1 MRVMIFSKSLMGS
14 IVVLVIGYG
23 LSLLPLSTAFG
34 VGMDDTNPPPATG
47 NNPPGPPDLLD
58 QNPVTGVEPLGPP
71 GMDDTTPPPDTE
83 AKPLGPPG
91 TDDITP
97 PEVICDPNSPLTRDL
112 ITVNCPENVTDT
124 GTTPPEAACDPD
136 ASVTS
141 ELVCI
146 EICDN
151 GIDDN
156 NDGLTDAEDPQCAVS
171 ENHEPIARASAP
183 GIVSEGETV
192 TLNGGQSDDPDG
204 DEITY
209 SWAQTG
215 GPSVSLSESESASPS
230 FAAVAS
236 QDAPCIDGLPTSVL
250 TFQLTVFDG
259 EVDSAPS
266 SVEVKVMKNY
276 DPLTVTTVSDAAVR
290 SGEYA
295 LLSAAV
301 TGGTGC
307 GKISY
312 DWKQT
317 AGSAGV
323 LSNPTSRSPGFKA
336 PTPTA
341 PEDVTLVV
349 EATENDGIDFPVKS
363 AASIKVCPP
372 MPIVSLGNREVNI
385 PEIGSGDCDYSRI
398 DVRGTSAGPITGAH
412 LFIIYTD
419 KNGKETLFRGGPTV
433 SNPVPFVGGGPIR
446 VDWDPYEPSAIDWD
460 LNSASVTILKG
471 AAVHGKDGCL
481 AQEASRINGLQIT
494 YYKTGPNSNT
504 VVKTLLQNCNL
515 RVTKPPSLTGFPGFG
530 DPPL

>member
-97 PEVICDPNSPLTRDL
+97 P
-112 ITVNCPENVTDT
+112 DT
-124 GTTPPEAACDPD
+124 GTPPPEAACNPD
-136 ASVTS
+136 APVTS
-141 ELVCI
+141 ELVCL

-307 GKISY
+307 GDISY

-323 LSNPTSRSPGFKA
+323 ISNPTSRSPGFKA

-341 PEDVTLVV
+341 PEDVNLVV
-349 EATENDGIDFPVKS
+349 EASENDGIDFPVKS

-372 MPIVSLGNREVNI
+372 MPIASLGNREVNI

-398 DVRGTSAGPITGAH
+398 DVRAKSAGKVSSAH

-419 KNGKETLFRGGPTV
+419 KNGEESLFRGGPTGD
-433 SNPVPFVGGGPIR
+433 PLAGLGWGGKIW
-446 VDWDPYEPSAIDWD
+446 VDREPYRPGGIDWD
-460 LNSASVTILKG
+460 LNSVSITILKG
-471 AAVHGKDGCL
+471 PVVHGKDGCL
-481 AQEASRINGLQIT
+481 SLESNRINGALND
-494 YYKTGPNSNT
+494 YFLTGPNSNT

-515 RVTKPPSLTGFPGFG
+515 PVIKPPGWSGFPGFG